1 MPGNVVAFTGPM
13 KAAATVEVAQS
24 DEEIRQ
30 ATLPDDDKTRL

>member
-1 MPGNVVAFTGPM
+1 M

-30 ATLPDDDKTRL
+30 ATLPNDDKTRL